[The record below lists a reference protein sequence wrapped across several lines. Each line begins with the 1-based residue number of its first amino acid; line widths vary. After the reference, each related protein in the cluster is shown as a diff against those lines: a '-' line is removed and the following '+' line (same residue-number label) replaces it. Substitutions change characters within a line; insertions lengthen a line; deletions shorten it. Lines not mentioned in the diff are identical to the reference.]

1 MDIGQSCRYRKS
13 RPCAAVFVISASIH
27 ACVDGTFFRYATLRK
42 CTFVPARLLPKP
54 PPPPHP
60 PLPFIHKRSQV
71 VSIRDQLLGEDCTGC
86 LQLLMRYPPDQ
97 SVSTVISLSLW
108 VQALANSDRQA
119 QPQSS
124 PAVTFGGEVPLE
136 RQLESARV
144 RLNRAGR
151 EAGAGGVSVYSPST
165 SQSAVR
171 AAERRRSGSGA
182 GGGRGGGGRPARP
195 VVRDQRLESER
206 ETKNNWQQGL
216 DDFTRR

>member
-1 MDIGQSCRYRKS
+1 MHVLTHFFSLCNVKKVHIR
-13 RPCAAVFVISASIH
+13 AHASF
-27 ACVDGTFFRYATLRK
+27 AEA
-42 CTFVPARLLPKP
+42 P
-54 PPPPHP
+54 PPVHP
-60 PLPFIHKRSQV
+60 YPSTPTLCTNDQV

-108 VQALANSDRQA
+108 VQALANSERLA

-124 PAVTFGGEVPLE
+124 TPAVTFAGEMPLE

-151 EAGAGGVSVYSPST
+151 EAGTGGVSVYSPST

-182 GGGRGGGGRPARP
+182 IGGRQSRP

-206 ETKNNWQQGL
+206 ETKNNWQQGI